1 MCIRDR
7 VTEFSFQVQDKLKII
22 KTRILKNISNYV
34 NGLNQLVIINNSKLK
49 SPLTLLRE
57 KSQNLDNLDLRIQQ
71 QHALIISNKKN
82 QIEKLSASISHNN
95 PISKLN
101 LISNEVDIIFNNLN
115 RSIKEK
121 IFINKNTLK
130 EFLKNIEILNPL
142 SILDRGYAIVLN
154 DKGQAIKSKNQVNEG
169 QALTTRLSDG
179 TIDVEVKKHD

>member
-1 MCIRDR
+1 M
-7 VTEFSFQVQDKLKII
+7 
-22 KTRILKNISNYV
+22 

-101 LISNEVDIIFNNLN
+101 LISYNYWQHTVGN
-115 RSIKEK
+115 
-121 IFINKNTLK
+121 
-130 EFLKNIEILNPL
+130 
-142 SILDRGYAIVLN
+142 G
-154 DKGQAIKSKNQVNEG
+154 KSV
-169 QALTTRLSDG
+169 TFTRL
-179 TIDVEVKKHD
+179 